1 MLNKETLYIF
11 NTQYQFL
18 IALIKVKENGT
29 DSLAILNRRLDE
41 RIQRILIKENIVKY
55 IIHIK

>member
-29 DSLAILNRRLDE
+29 DSLAIVNRRLDE
-41 RIQRILIKENIVKY
+41 RIQRILIK
-55 IIHIK
+55 